1 MNLSRLIRP
10 LFPTVIV
17 GIEIDYKT
25 CYIVAH
31 FYKNN
36 RLISTQTKEF
46 RTNPGELPMQ
56 AVRYIKKIRNKNPFT
71 YISVLAHSII
81 QGVLSTD
88 KEEEFK
94 PIEKRWE
101 ETGKNILSSTK
112 VNITFLSAFLQL
124 IEQISSTYGV

>member
-25 CYIVAH
+25 CYIVAQ

-46 RTNPGELPMQ
+46 RTNTGELPMQ
-56 AVRYIKKIRNKNPFT
+56 AVRYIKKIR
-71 YISVLAHSII
+71 
-81 QGVLSTD
+81 
-88 KEEEFK
+88 
-94 PIEKRWE
+94 KRFGIAY
-101 ETGKNILSSTK
+101 TATACNYYRRTRFSPAPLP
-112 VNITFLSAFLQL
+112 
-124 IEQISSTYGV
+124 